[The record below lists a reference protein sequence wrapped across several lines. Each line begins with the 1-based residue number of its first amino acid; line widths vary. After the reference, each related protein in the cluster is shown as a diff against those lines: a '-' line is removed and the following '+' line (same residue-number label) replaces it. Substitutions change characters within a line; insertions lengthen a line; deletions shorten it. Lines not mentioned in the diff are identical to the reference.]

1 MTNGGDD
8 LERTFVSE
16 CRYNQDVH
24 SMKLHYHNAFEII
37 YIEKG
42 EIEFLVGEHLY
53 HAADQTLIFISNFED
68 HSIRILSQ
76 EYRRYYILI
85 EPQSLDRLS
94 FDPRLMSIFKS
105 RPADF
110 NHCVD
115 VSAFS
120 PLVEKLFGAIFQECQ
135 TGGPYSAELLSS
147 YMQILLVE
155 VFRRFPENFVRPA
168 RRINPLMYTIQ
179 SYIDQNYTQDI
190 SVRQLADEHYLSVHY
205 LSHNFKELTGY
216 SPQQYILLNR
226 LAHAK
231 ELLIHT
237 DDPVGHVAF
246 KSGFKDVNN
255 FIRILRRTRGSH
267 PTNTARDRKSVV

>member
-1 MTNGGDD
+1 M
-8 LERTFVSE
+8 ERTLISE

-37 YIEKG
+37 YVEKG

-53 HAADQTLIFISNFED
+53 HAADKTLIFISNFED
-68 HSIRILSQ
+68 HSIRILSP
-76 EYRRYYILI
+76 EYRRYYLLI
-85 EPQSLDRLS
+85 EPQALDRLS

-115 VSAFS
+115 VSDFF
-120 PLVEKLFGAIFQECQ
+120 PLVEDLFSAILRECR
-135 TGGPYSAELLSS
+135 TGGLYSTELLSS

-155 VFRRFPENFVRPA
+155 VFRRFPEHFVRPA

-190 SVRQLADEHYLSVHY
+190 SVQQLADEHYLSVHY

-226 LAHAK
+226 MAHAK

-237 DDPVGHVAF
+237 DDPVGYVAF

-255 FIRILRRTRGSH
+255 FIRIFKKNTDVIPSKYRTMYH
-267 PTNTARDRKSVV
+267 DI